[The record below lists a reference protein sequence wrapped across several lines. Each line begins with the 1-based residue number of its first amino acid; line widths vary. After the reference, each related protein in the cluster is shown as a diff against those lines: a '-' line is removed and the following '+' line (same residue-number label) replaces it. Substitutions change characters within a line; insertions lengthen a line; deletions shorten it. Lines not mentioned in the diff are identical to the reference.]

1 MSGQPKRGLE
11 FAGWDVHMFDD
22 DERIDEL
29 IDAQGWTGFSIYF
42 YLSMKAFATNGFYY
56 SWRDTSPASIARRM
70 SGGVKSETVKEVVN
84 LCLRI
89 GLFDKGLYDRE
100 GVLTNKDIQ
109 IRYMNAIEKRSL
121 RGRTIEK
128 KYWLLKKEETKA
140 YIVISENAH
149 SLPEN
154 AHSLPENA
162 TKESKVK
169 YSKGKDSTILA
180 PSFENSKPDAA
191 DAFIEL
197 PLNDRSVFSVTQSD
211 IEHYKELY
219 PAVNIEQELRSML
232 GWLEANPRKRK
243 TRSGIKAFITKWLS
257 KTQNQGGV
265 GYGSYSGS
273 NVTNPVSGEGSGAY
287 RTGEKVF

>member
-29 IDAQGWTGFSIYF
+29 IDAQGWTGFSVYF

-70 SGGVKSETVKEVVN
+70 GGGVKSETVKEVVN

-128 KYWLLKKEETKA
+128 KYWLLKNEETKA
-140 YIVISENAH
+140 YIVLSENAH

-154 AHSLPENA
+154 ANSLPENT

-169 YSKGKDSTILA
+169 YSKGKESTILA
-180 PSFENSKPDAA
+180 PSFENSKPDAD
-191 DAFIEL
+191 DAFSQL
-197 PLNDRSVFSVTQSD
+197 PLNDKTFYAVLKADV
-211 IEHYKELY
+211 EHYKELY
-219 PAVNIEQELRSML
+219 PAVDVEQELRSIL
-232 GWLEANPRKRK
+232 GWLEGNPRKRK
-243 TRSGIKAFITKWLS
+243 TRSGIKGFITRWLS

-265 GYGSYSGS
+265 GYGSYSGGA
-273 NVTNPVSGEGSGAY
+273 VKNPVAGESSGTF